1 MKTKEMDEIAENT
14 PDVEMLRMDGYDDC
28 CMGVVE
34 RFGSQPIFCYS
45 HKKIIAK
52 MVKGG
57 MTQEDAQEF
66 FEFNQF
72 GAWVGEGTPC
82 FLF

>member
-1 MKTKEMDEIAENT
+1 MDMTIAVWVWWSDSVRNLYSVTPTKKSS
-14 PDVEMLRMDGYDDC
+14 PKWLKV
-28 CMGVVE
+28 
-34 RFGSQPIFCYS
+34 
-45 HKKIIAK
+45 
-52 MVKGG
+52 